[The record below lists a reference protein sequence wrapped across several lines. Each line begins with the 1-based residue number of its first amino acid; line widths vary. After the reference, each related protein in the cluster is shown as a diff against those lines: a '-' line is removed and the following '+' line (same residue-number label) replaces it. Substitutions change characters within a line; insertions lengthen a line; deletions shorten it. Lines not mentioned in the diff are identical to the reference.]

1 MRRELTSKLRTV
13 SLAALLLTVPQLAA
27 AQEADV
33 TPLNADIGF
42 IFTTF
47 MFLVSGFLVF
57 FMAAG
62 FAMLEAGLVRGKNVA
77 MQLTK
82 NMALFSLASLFFYIL
97 GYNLMY
103 PGDGWTIQNVI
114 GAFSVTALEPVGL
127 EGVEADLTYASVGS
141 DFFFQ
146 LLFCAATAS
155 IVSGALAERIKLWP
169 FLVFVIALVAVI
181 YPMQASWKW
190 GGGFLDAMGFQDFAG
205 STVVHSVGG
214 WAALTGAII
223 LGPRL
228 GKYKDGKVNPM
239 PGSNLALATL
249 GTFILWLGWFGFNG
263 GSQLYMDTSGNV
275 ADISRIFSNTN
286 TAAAAGAVAAL
297 ILTQLLYK
305 KPDLT
310 MILNGALAGLV
321 SITAEPLTPSL
332 VSATLIGAV
341 GGVIVVFAV
350 PLLDRLKIDD
360 VVGAIPVHLFAG
372 IWGTLAVCFTNSA
385 ASFSVQLTSIVIVG
399 AFVTVASAVVWLVL
413 NAMFGLRVS
422 EEAEITGLDRS
433 ELGMEAYPEFSG
445 S

>member
-103 PGDGWTIQNVI
+103 PGDGWTIQNVV

-146 LLFCAATAS
+146 LMFCAATAS

-169 FLVFVIALVAVI
+169 FLVFVIVLVAVI
-181 YPMQASWKW
+181 YPIQASWKW

>member
-1 MRRELTSKLRTV
+1 MRKELKSKLGTV
-13 SLAALLLTVPQLAA
+13 SLAALLLAVPQLAT

-103 PGDGWTIQNVI
+103 PGDGWTIQNVV
-114 GAFSVTALEPVGL
+114 GAFSVTALEPVVL

-146 LLFCAATAS
+146 LMFCAATAS

-169 FLVFVIALVAVI
+169 FLAFVIVLVAVI
-181 YPMQASWKW
+181 YPIQASWKW
-190 GGGFLDAMGFQDFAG
+190 GGGFLYAMGFQDFAG

-297 ILTQLLYK
+297 ILSQLLYK

-350 PLLDRLKIDD
+350 PLLDRFKIDD

-385 ASFSVQLTSIVIVG
+385 ASFSVKLTSIIIVG
-399 AFVTVASAVVWLVL
+399 AFVTVSSAVVWLVL
-413 NAMFGLRVS
+413 KAMFGLRVS

>member
-146 LLFCAATAS
+146 LMFCAATAS

-169 FLVFVIALVAVI
+169 FLVFVILLVAVI
-181 YPMQASWKW
+181 YPIQASWKW

-385 ASFSVQLTSIVIVG
+385 ASFSIQLTSIVIVG

-413 NAMFGLRVS
+413 NAIFGLRVS